1 LIQVVQGSAV
11 LSLVLNGLALWKQE
25 ARDPS
30 RAARQSDPPDFAAA
44 WRSLS
49 AGTRASRRLVAIGL
63 GTMAFSMQDILLEP
77 YGGQV
82 LGLSVGSTTT
92 LTALLGVG
100 GICGFL
106 LSARRLGR
114 DGDPYRLAATG
125 VVAGIFAFAAVIFSA
140 PLQSAGVFA
149 AGVALIG
156 FGGGLFAAG
165 TLTAVMA
172 VAGTQN
178 AGLALGA
185 WGAVQASAAGVAVA
199 AGGLIRDGITTLAA
213 NGQLGDA
220 WTGKAA
226 GYSVVYHIEILLLFA
241 TLVALGP
248 LVRRTIAQGE
258 PTPGLGLAGSLK

>member
-1 LIQVVQGSAV
+1 
-11 LSLVLNGLALWKQE
+11 
-25 ARDPS
+25 
-30 RAARQSDPPDFAAA
+30 
-44 WRSLS
+44 
-49 AGTRASRRLVAIGL
+49 
-63 GTMAFSMQDILLEP
+63 MQDILLEP

-82 LGLSVGSTTT
+82 LGLSVGSTTS
-92 LTALLGVG
+92 LTALLGLG
-100 GICGFL
+100 GIAGFL
-106 LSARRLGR
+106 LSAQRLGR
-114 DGDPYRLAATG
+114 EGDPYRLAAMG
-125 VVAGIFAFAAVIFSA
+125 VIAGVFAFAAVIFSA
-140 PLQSAGVFA
+140 PLQSPGLFA

-199 AGGLIRDGITTLAA
+199 AGGLIRDAVTAMAA
-213 NGQLGDA
+213 NGGLGEA
-220 WTGKAA
+220 WTGKAV
-226 GYSVVYHIEILLLFA
+226 GYSVVYHIEILLLFV

-248 LVRRTIAQGE
+248 LVRRTVAQGE